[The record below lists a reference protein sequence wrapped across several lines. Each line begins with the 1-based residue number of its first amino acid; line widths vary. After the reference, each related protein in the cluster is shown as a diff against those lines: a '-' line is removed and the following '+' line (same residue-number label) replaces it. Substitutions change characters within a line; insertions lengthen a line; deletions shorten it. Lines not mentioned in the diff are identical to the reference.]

1 MRFPIGRIELSA
13 LVVFYLVLTAPLA
26 FGSQD
31 SLAIFNLTPTNM
43 EAMGYNG
50 EILGVLIQ
58 ALEQEKK
65 IEIMPRRAMEDAL
78 FSAGL
83 VQSSDPDVVTQAGKV
98 LGINFILFGQVTKQG
113 SNIRAELKLMDV
125 QKQDIMKTWKRKF
138 SSREAITDRVP
149 DFARDLTDTI
159 VNRDLYAINLE
170 AAGLAAPALE
180 ISSLKAVGTGTQV
193 EISWVADPAQP
204 AVSYHV
210 YRASSLAGPYQFV
223 GKTDQT
229 RYTDTSAGKGVI
241 YHYRVGI
248 LDGTGREVKSDLTAK
263 ALDSSVKQPQP
274 PLVMGGEGF
283 IRRTRIKFVPSLK
296 NDQDNIKIIA
306 YNIYRKPAQS
316 GEWQLVQEIKAKRGS
331 GANIA
336 FEIED
341 REKLEDGKVYIYGVS
356 SVDKKKIE
364 SVFSDPVKITTVK
377 RPVLS
382 LEKDNLL
389 RENRFTWQALE
400 RVSGYRLYRR
410 NGQGEWARIG
420 DNSRPDKTTY
430 VDKKGKLID
439 GQVYQYHLTAYDNRK
454 GETGP
459 SNTIQAKTK
468 DLPPYPANLKA
479 RSNMVKAVHLTWNP
493 VNDPDVG
500 GYNLYSGTSPD
511 SLKRIGYVRGQAG
524 KDYLDKGPT
533 FGSLDDGTSYYYAVE
548 SYNLFKADGAISPV
562 VKATTKF
569 RPVKVRGLTA
579 AAGADHILV
588 KWQANPEPDVKAYL
602 LYQSKN
608 GRGWSKLEELGPS
621 QLSFRDDELR
631 PEATYRYRVVAED
644 KDGLLSDPVDGRE
657 IKSPLKPEE

>member
-1 MRFPIGRIELSA
+1 MRFSIGRMKLSA
-13 LVVFYLVLTAPLA
+13 LVILGLVLTAPLA
-26 FGSQD
+26 FGGQD
-31 SLAIFNLTPTNM
+31 SLAIFTLTPTNM

-58 ALEQEKK
+58 ALEQEKE

-78 FSAGL
+78 FNAGL

-98 LGINFILFGQVTKQG
+98 LGINFILFGQVTKLG
-113 SNIRAELKLMDV
+113 VDIKAEIKLMDV

-138 SSREAITDRVP
+138 TSREAISDRIP

-159 VNRDLYAINLE
+159 VNRDQYAVTLE

-193 EISWVADPAQP
+193 EISWAADPAQS
-204 AVSYHV
+204 AVGYHV

-223 GKTDQT
+223 GQTDQT
-229 RYTDTSAGKGVI
+229 RFTDTSAGKGVI

-283 IRRTRIKFVPSLK
+283 IRRTHIKFIPSLK

-306 YNIYRKPAQS
+306 YNIYRKPAQA
-316 GEWQLVQEIKAKRGS
+316 GEWQLVQEVKAKRGS

-336 FEIED
+336 FEVED
-341 REKLEDGKVYIYGVS
+341 REKLEDGKAYSYGVA

-364 SVFSDPVKITTVK
+364 SALSDPLKITTVK

-400 RVSGYRLYRR
+400 RIKGYRFYRK
-410 NGQGEWARIG
+410 NDQGEWVRIG

-430 VDKKGKLID
+430 IDKKGKLID
-439 GQVYQYHLTAYDNRK
+439 GQVYHYHLTAYDNQK

-468 DLPPYPANLKA
+468 DRPPYPANLTA
-479 RSNMVKAVHLTWNP
+479 RGNMVKAVQLTWDP
-493 VNDPDVG
+493 VDDQDVG
-500 GYNLYSGTSPD
+500 GYNIYSGTNPD
-511 SLKRIGYVRGQAG
+511 SVKRIGYVRGQAG
-524 KDYLDKGPT
+524 KAYLDKGPG
-533 FGSLDDGTSYYYAVE
+533 FGKLDDGATYYYAVE
-548 SYNLFKADGAISPV
+548 SYNLFKADGSISPV
-562 VKATTKF
+562 VKAITKF
-569 RPVKVRGLTA
+569 RPVKVKGLTA
-579 AAGADHILV
+579 TAGTDHILV
-588 KWQANPEPDVKAYL
+588 KWQANPEPDIKTYQ
-602 LYQSKN
+602 LYQSKD
-608 GRGWSKLEELGPS
+608 GGGWSKLKVLGPS
-621 QLSFRDDELR
+621 QLSFSDNELR
-631 PEATYRYRVVAED
+631 PEATYRYRVIVED
-644 KDGLLSDPVDGRE
+644 KDGLLSDPVDGQE
-657 IKSPLKPEE
+657 VKSPLKLEA